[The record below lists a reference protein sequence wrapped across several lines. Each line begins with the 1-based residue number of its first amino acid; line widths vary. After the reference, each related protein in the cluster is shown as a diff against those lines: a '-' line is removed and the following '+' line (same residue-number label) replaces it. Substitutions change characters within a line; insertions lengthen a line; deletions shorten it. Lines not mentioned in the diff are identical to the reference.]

1 MRRASAG
8 AALSLLSEFQR
19 AIQARV
25 VEILDRSAVNIRD
38 REMAYRKSG
47 WSSFDP
53 DAPPYTADQVRK
65 ERDLHRRNAA

>member
-1 MRRASAG
+1 MPRSSA
-8 AALSLLSEFQR
+8 AAAPSLPSAPE
-19 AIQARV
+19 ADQARV
-25 VEILDRSAVNIRD
+25 EAVLDRSAVNIRE